1 MFIGWL
7 TCIPAVLLPHSPC
20 RSTTANAPANRQ
32 IPKASVVKGN
42 CKKKRK
48 NLVYSDLTTIKKR
61 KRPKPTHHPRK
72 NSNNLT
78 TFSKIYLFDSNN
90 QFIFDNYCQFKSNKL
105 KTTGEIIREQR
116 ETKGLLLRQV
126 AAKLDIDTAI
136 LSKIERSER
145 KATRIQIANL
155 AEILDLNK
163 DELLIQYLSEN
174 IAYEIADDE
183 FANQALKVAE
193 VKVEYL
199 KSHKTT

>member
-1 MFIGWL
+1 
-7 TCIPAVLLPHSPC
+7 
-20 RSTTANAPANRQ
+20 
-32 IPKASVVKGN
+32 
-42 CKKKRK
+42 
-48 NLVYSDLTTIKKR
+48 
-61 KRPKPTHHPRK
+61 
-72 NSNNLT
+72 
-78 TFSKIYLFDSNN
+78 LFDSNN
-90 QFIFDNYCQFKSNKL
+90 QFTFDNYCQFKFNKL

-155 AEILDLNK
+155 AEILDLNR

-199 KSHKTT
+199 KSHKSR